1 MLDFQDF
8 FGCCWSGDVGRRRA
22 AMIWRRRLVS
32 MSRVEGS
39 VFDPYHGAAVCDV
52 GGGVAVEGVPED
64 EQAMAEQPEGD
75 GPLHGFL
82 DPLPSGGR
90 SI

>member
-1 MLDFQDF
+1 
-8 FGCCWSGDVGRRRA
+8 
-22 AMIWRRRLVS
+22 

-64 EQAMAEQPEGD
+64 EQAMAEQSEGD

-82 DPLPSGGR
+82 DPVAGLPDAEDVLHVEEGDLDAPPRRVASPR
-90 SI
+90 VWR